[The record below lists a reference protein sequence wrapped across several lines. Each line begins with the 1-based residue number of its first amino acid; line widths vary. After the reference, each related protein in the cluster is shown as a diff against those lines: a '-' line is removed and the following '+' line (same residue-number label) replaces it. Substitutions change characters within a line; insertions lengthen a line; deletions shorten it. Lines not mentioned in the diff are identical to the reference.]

1 MGAGQEQAVA
11 RVSMGRLR
19 ETESRSWGGPA
30 KTLVPLKPEVFT
42 DRFCCFF
49 LSSLR
54 AISQCLTNK
63 IKIKVF

>member
-1 MGAGQEQAVA
+1 MQAVA

-19 ETESRSWGGPA
+19 ETECRSWRGPA
-30 KTLVPLKPEVFT
+30 QTPETPVPLKPEVFT

-54 AISQCLTNK
+54 AISQCLRNK
-63 IKIKVF
+63 IKIRVF